1 MAILEVEGLLQVKD
15 KENNVNV
22 IYPVT
27 RAKLIEGLEELLNEQ
42 LSELKITT
50 DSALSAT
57 SENPVQ
63 NKVIKAELNKKAD
76 AQTVADELAKKLDKS
91 GGTMTGLLILS
102 GDPTAAKHAA
112 TKGYVDNAIGSVTK
126 GMNEAL
132 EDYLPLAGGTMSGPL
147 TLSGAPTANL
157 HAATKKYVD
166 DQKPTRVTVSL
177 SADGWAQDSET
188 GLYEKTVTVTGVSA
202 TETAQMIHVVPTAA
216 SQTAYLEAGVYASA
230 QAANAITF
238 AAASIPESVLT
249 VYVVIESI

>member
-15 KENNVNV
+15 EENNVNV

-63 NKVIKAELNKKAD
+63 NKVIKAELDKKAD
-76 AQTVADELAKKLDKS
+76 AQTVSDSLAKKLDKS

-112 TKGYVDNAIGSVTK
+112 TKGYIDSAVKSVTEGVDK
-126 GMNEAL
+126 AL
-132 EDYLPLAGGTMSGPL
+132 TDYLPLAGGTMTGLL
-147 TLSGAPTANL
+147 TLFGAPTADL

-166 DQKPTRVTVSL
+166 DTLKPL
-177 SADGWAQDSET
+177 SEKLDKIEFTFGVDST
-188 GLYEKTVTVTGVSA
+188 GPYIQEL
-202 TETAQMIHVVPTAA
+202 
-216 SQTAYLEAGVYASA
+216 
-230 QAANAITF
+230 
-238 AAASIPESVLT
+238 
-249 VYVVIESI
+249 